1 MSRASFSDIALTG
14 APQFPDSPASISAS
28 TSAPLLLISDPHYVS
43 AAESGA
49 PFLASSTSGGS
60 AWRRACDS
68 VIDACSP
75 VATIRVLFLVL
86 LGSVVACLAT
96 LSGYVAL
103 RSVPMRLSAEE
114 SSATTFGSFFI
125 WMTLTLLLTA
135 LSVFLASNSIG
146 FFDNRRDEEERTG
159 TTMYERWSNAAR
171 LFCTRN
177 GMRHLLSAFDAM
189 SESFFDEADTS
200 FRKSA
205 LALSS
210 ASASA
215 SASSADSSALS
226 SSASASSAAS
236 LADRSEQLES
246 QSGAADA
253 VATMLADVRTEEAA
267 ARSDRDSGAFTL
279 DEMAERS
286 VTRRRLRE
294 AISEHARHRTRAV
307 VGTGL
312 PEVWMGS
319 IIGPKFKWHLLVP
332 VEFVF
337 DENQVL
343 SRV

>member
-1 MSRASFSDIALTG
+1 VSRASFSDIALTG
-14 APQFPDSPASISAS
+14 APQFPDSPASAS

-49 PFLASSTSGGS
+49 PFSASSTSGGS

-114 SSATTFGSFFI
+114 SSATTFGSFLI

-205 LALSS
+205 LASSSAS

-215 SASSADSSALS
+215 SASSADGSTSSS
-226 SSASASSAAS
+226 SSASSSAS
-236 LADRSEQLES
+236 LADRSDQLES

-253 VATMLADVRTEEAA
+253 VATMLADVRAEEAA

-294 AISEHARHRTRAV
+294 AMSEHARHRTRAV

-312 PEVWMGS
+312 PEVWE
-319 IIGPKFKWHLLVP
+319 H
-332 VEFVF
+332 EYT
-337 DENQVL
+337 
-343 SRV
+343 